1 MPWSF
6 EISFV
11 EANTDLDIDL
21 GNDSETIFLVTPQ
34 IIVHP
39 IDEDSVS
46 SIYLLLRY
54 YMIFKKRHE
63 RDANKP
69 LNRGWN
75 NFIDAGDDL
84 LSTTGQDSF
93 DFEFLLSHFTKL
105 GPMIFMV
112 MDGKLS

>member
-1 MPWSF
+1 MLILMWTIALGF

-46 SIYLLLRY
+46 
-54 YMIFKKRHE
+54 
-63 RDANKP
+63 
-69 LNRGWN
+69 
-75 NFIDAGDDL
+75 
-84 LSTTGQDSF
+84 
-93 DFEFLLSHFTKL
+93 
-105 GPMIFMV
+105 
-112 MDGKLS
+112 